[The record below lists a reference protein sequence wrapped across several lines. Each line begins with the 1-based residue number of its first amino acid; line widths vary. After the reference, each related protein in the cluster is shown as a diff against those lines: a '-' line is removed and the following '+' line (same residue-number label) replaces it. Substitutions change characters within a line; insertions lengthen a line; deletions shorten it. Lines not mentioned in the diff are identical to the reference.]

1 MTTLAAA
8 SASIDSLRSLRAFV
22 AIELRRTLRNR
33 RYVMFA
39 IAFPVVFYLLYTGIL
54 SGASADPTALVGGI
68 QWRTY
73 FMVSMASYAAIVA
86 ALSGAVVIAR
96 ERQSGWT
103 RQLRVTPLPPMAYV
117 VGKLLISFIVTI
129 PAIAAVMVAGL
140 VVNHVELSAGR
151 WLELLVVLVAASLPF
166 AALGLLI
173 GYLFDA
179 DSAQGAMLVSFF
191 SLAIIGGL
199 WAPISSFPDTLASIG
214 RVLPSFRIADLGRS
228 VVEGAAIDPADVALL
243 IVYAALFG
251 ALVAW
256 RYRTSEQRASG

>member
-1 MTTLAAA
+1 MTTLAATA
-8 SASIDSLRSLRAFV
+8 PFTYPLRRFRAFV
-22 AIELRRTLRNR
+22 SLEVRRTLRNR
-33 RYVMFA
+33 RYVILA

-96 ERQSGWT
+96 ERESGWT
-103 RQLRVTPLPPMAYV
+103 RQLRVTPLPPLAYV
-117 VGKLLISFIVTI
+117 SGKLLLSLIIAV

-140 VVNHVELSAGR
+140 LVNHVELSPGR
-151 WLELLVVLVAASLPF
+151 WLELLVILAVGSVPF

-173 GYLFDA
+173 GYLFGS
-179 DSAQGAMLVSFF
+179 DSAQGATLVILF
-191 SLAIIGGL
+191 SLAIVGGL
-199 WAPISSFPDTLASIG
+199 WAPISSFPDSVATIG
-214 RVLPSFRIADLGRS
+214 RMLPSFRLADLGRS
-228 VVEGAAIDPADVALL
+228 VAAGVPIDLADIGVLV
-243 IVYAALFG
+243 IYAALFG
-251 ALVAW
+251 VLAAW